1 MSIPKMK
8 CHSCLMVSLTDTDN
22 HLAICFLSL
31 SLSIT
36 QSLTFVFV
44 YNRNLKRNQLVCLKS
59 ANVLR
64 EFLGLYLKQRRDKR
78 IISEFL
84 LEMGVTDYTILAVV
98 WEYKLG
104 QMGLKFYMQNIK
116 KGNHVYL
123 IILNLV
129 LIHTRS

>member
-36 QSLTFVFV
+36 QSLTIVFV

-64 EFLGLYLKQRRDKR
+64 EFLGLYLKQPRDKR

-84 LEMGVTDYTILAVV
+84 LEMGVTDY
-98 WEYKLG
+98 
-104 QMGLKFYMQNIK
+104 
-116 KGNHVYL
+116 
-123 IILNLV
+123 IILGGYGN
-129 LIHTRS
+129 IN